1 MVHLCLDCRGVPQDE
16 SERGDL
22 SDEEAEDEDDVL
34 EDFGVDIGGSP
45 TKNNQITISRA
56 NSLKIKRF
64 SSLSPCI
71 LQQRSCV
78 LKNNHID
85 KIFKIPI
92 VLWSFILVIF
102 KVKETRC

>member
-1 MVHLCLDCRGVPQDE
+1 MVHLCLDCRGVPQEE

-45 TKNNQITISRA
+45 TKNNQSTILRA
-56 NSLKIKRF
+56 NSLVKRL

-71 LQQRSCV
+71 LQQGSCV

>member
-45 TKNNQITISRA
+45 TKNNQSTILRA
-56 NSLKIKRF
+56 NSLIKRL
-64 SSLSPCI
+64 SSLSLCI
-71 LQQRSCV
+71 LQQGSCV